1 MNSLYKLVHTCSNTT
16 SATVIAI
23 VTFLTIGAPIS
34 GCASTE
40 YYGESFPETSHV
52 DLFWDN
58 NDVNKHYTVIGR
70 AITTEGFGDSEEMI
84 QSIREEAMK
93 RGAHGVIIT
102 KLDSV
107 VTGESETGK
116 ADDNYRHTNITRE
129 QQIESKFIRYS
140 N

>member
-1 MNSLYKLVHTCSNTT
+1 MINSQRLAHSCLNTT
-16 SATVIAI
+16 LALMITCVAL
-23 VTFLTIGAPIS
+23 VTAGLCVS

-40 YYGESFPETSHV
+40 YYGESYPETSKV
-52 DLFWDN
+52 DLFWDQ
-58 NDVNKHYTVIGR
+58 NDVRTQYTVIGR

-129 QQIESKFIRYS
+129 QQIESKFIRYT